1 MVSNGR
7 RCLSITINPAGID
20 GISRIVV
27 NGLAVLVNDG
37 RSRRGVDGHGF
48 VDGGLLVDGQVQ
60 DSGAPI
66 RSLGIDTRAEKEG
79 DAQCQC
85 LHVSDGLLFEQV
97 FQGQAHAFADFRA
110 FGNAFGGGFGFAFV
124 ITEGKQG
131 VDDVLAFI
139 GNGIRGK
146 QDV

>member
-1 MVSNGR
+1 MVSNGQ
-7 RCLSITINPAGID
+7 RCLSIMINPAGINGIGRVIAD
-20 GISRIVV
+20 GF
-27 NGLAVLVNDG
+27 AVLIDDG

-146 QDV
+146 